1 MRRNAAVYAP
11 AASALFM
18 GLGQTIV
25 LKQYLKGALLAVLEI
40 AFLLNAN
47 TLFKAVRGLITLG
60 DSRPDLPVR
69 LRDNSTF
76 MMLDGLIAVV
86 IVVFFIIFYAIN
98 IVDARKQGK
107 LFERTGE
114 VQTTR
119 QFLKNIGEK
128 AFAYVGLSPA
138 IALISFFVIIPLVY
152 AVLLAFTNFSAPG
165 HLPPNNT
172 VDWVGLETFREMA
185 SLGGQFSRAFL
196 RTSIWT
202 FQWALLCTLTTYF
215 GGLFIALALNDK
227 KIRIAKVFRTIFILP
242 YAVPGAVML
251 FVWANVLNGQ
261 FGPLTK
267 ILREL
272 GAVEWLKNVGV
283 LQSDAIPWLSDPTM
297 ARIMLILVNL
307 WLGFPYFM
315 MMMTG
320 IMTSMPADI
329 FEAATIDGADKF
341 QKFRYIT
348 LPLLLYQTIPL
359 MILSFSYNMNNF
371 GGVYF
376 LTQGN
381 PSDNLTTGTF
391 AGSTDT
397 LMTWMYKLAYDTRI
411 YNKASVIAICM
422 FLVIAPFAI
431 YNFAQTKSFKEGEL

>member
-1 MRRNAAVYAP
+1 MHVHRIEKRERRPDMIRNAAVYAP

-152 AVLLAFTNFSAPG
+152 AVLLA
-165 HLPPNNT
+165 LPTSRLPAI
-172 VDWVGLETFREMA
+172 FRP
-185 SLGGQFSRAFL
+185 
-196 RTSIWT
+196 
-202 FQWALLCTLTTYF
+202 TT
-215 GGLFIALALNDK
+215 
-227 KIRIAKVFRTIFILP
+227 P
-242 YAVPGAVML
+242 
-251 FVWANVLNGQ
+251 
-261 FGPLTK
+261 
-267 ILREL
+267 
-272 GAVEWLKNVGV
+272 
-283 LQSDAIPWLSDPTM
+283 
-297 ARIMLILVNL
+297 
-307 WLGFPYFM
+307 
-315 MMMTG
+315 
-320 IMTSMPADI
+320 
-329 FEAATIDGADKF
+329 
-341 QKFRYIT
+341 
-348 LPLLLYQTIPL
+348 
-359 MILSFSYNMNNF
+359 
-371 GGVYF
+371 
-376 LTQGN
+376 
-381 PSDNLTTGTF
+381 
-391 AGSTDT
+391 
-397 LMTWMYKLAYDTRI
+397 
-411 YNKASVIAICM
+411 
-422 FLVIAPFAI
+422 
-431 YNFAQTKSFKEGEL
+431 

>member
-1 MRRNAAVYAP
+1 
-11 AASALFM
+11 
-18 GLGQTIV
+18 
-25 LKQYLKGALLAVLEI
+25 
-40 AFLLNAN
+40 
-47 TLFKAVRGLITLG
+47 
-60 DSRPDLPVR
+60 
-69 LRDNSTF
+69 
-76 MMLDGLIAVV
+76 
-86 IVVFFIIFYAIN
+86 
-98 IVDARKQGK
+98 
-107 LFERTGE
+107 
-114 VQTTR
+114 
-119 QFLKNIGEK
+119 
-128 AFAYVGLSPA
+128 
-138 IALISFFVIIPLVY
+138 
-152 AVLLAFTNFSAPG
+152 
-165 HLPPNNT
+165 
-172 VDWVGLETFREMA
+172 
-185 SLGGQFSRAFL
+185 
-196 RTSIWT
+196 
-202 FQWALLCTLTTYF
+202 
-215 GGLFIALALNDK
+215 
-227 KIRIAKVFRTIFILP
+227 
-242 YAVPGAVML
+242 
-251 FVWANVLNGQ
+251 
-261 FGPLTK
+261 
-267 ILREL
+267 
-272 GAVEWLKNVGV
+272 
-283 LQSDAIPWLSDPTM
+283 
-297 ARIMLILVNL
+297 
-307 WLGFPYFM
+307 M

>member
-1 MRRNAAVYAP
+1 MRKNAAVLAP
-11 AASALFM
+11 VASALFM
-18 GLGQTIV
+18 GLGQIVV
-25 LKQYLKGALLAVLEI
+25 LKQYLKGALLAVLELI
-40 AFLLNAN
+40 FLLNVN
-47 TLFKAVRGLITLG
+47 PLFKGIRGLITLG
-60 DSRPDLPVR
+60 DARPDLPVR

-76 MMLDGLIAVV
+76 MMLDGLIAAV
-86 IVVFFIIFYAIN
+86 IVIFFVIFYAIS
-98 IVDARKQGK
+98 IADARKQGK
-107 LFERTGE
+107 RYEKTGE
-114 VQTTR
+114 VQTTG
-119 QFLKNIGEK
+119 QFLKNVGEK
-128 AFAYVGLSPA
+128 AFAYIGLSPA
-138 IALISFFVIIPLVY
+138 IVLISFFVVIPLVY
-152 AVLLAFTNFSAPG
+152 AALLAFTNFSAPA

-172 VDWVGLETFREMA
+172 VDWVGFETFREMA
-185 SLGGQFSRAFL
+185 SLGGQFSKAFL
-196 RTSIWT
+196 RTALWT
-202 FQWALLCTLTTYF
+202 FQWALLGTLTTYF
-215 GGLFIALALNDK
+215 GGLFLALALNDK

-242 YAVPGAVML
+242 YAVPGMVML
-251 FVWANVLNGQ
+251 FVWANILNGQ

-272 GAVEWLKNVGV
+272 GVVEWLKSVGV
-283 LQSDAIPWLSDPTM
+283 LQGDAIPWLSDPTM
-297 ARIMLILVNL
+297 ARIMLVVVNL

-329 FEAATIDGADKF
+329 FEAATIDGAGKF

-348 LPLLLYQTIPL
+348 LPLLLYQTLPL

-411 YNKASVIAICM
+411 YNKASVIALCM
-422 FLVIAPFAI
+422 FVVIAPFAI